1 MKYFD
6 TPVEEQETTI
16 NISYNDE
23 IVQVYTNRID
33 VIKNLTKTIGK
44 PSKRDKKGKTYW
56 MGAKWNIP
64 FKDISLIKSILNKEV
79 FIDKNFKPKKKIS
92 ENKDGFEQIV
102 IDI

>member
-56 MGAKWNIP
+56 MGATWNIP
-64 FKDISLIKSILNKEV
+64 FKDISIIKSVLNKEV
-79 FIDKNFKPKKKIS
+79 FIDKNFKAKKKIS

>member
-33 VIKNLTKTIGK
+33 VIKKLT
-44 PSKRDKKGKTYW
+44 KTYW
-56 MGAKWNIP
+56 MGATWNIP
-64 FKDISLIKSILNKEV
+64 FKDISLITSILNKEV

>member
-33 VIKNLTKTIGK
+33 VIKKLTKTIGK

-56 MGAKWNIP
+56 MGATWTIP
-64 FKDISLIKSILNKEV
+64 FKDISLITSILNKEV